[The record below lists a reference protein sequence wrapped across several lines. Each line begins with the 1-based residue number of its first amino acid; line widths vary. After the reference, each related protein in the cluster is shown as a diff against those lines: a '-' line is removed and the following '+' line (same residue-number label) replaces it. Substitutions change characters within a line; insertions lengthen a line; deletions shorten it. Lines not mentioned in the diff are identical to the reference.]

1 MSRSRSEEA
10 MARLRDRFLRGA
22 QDNGL
27 NEAVATEVF
36 QQLAG
41 FAEFGFCK
49 SHAASFALVAYQTLY
64 LKAHF
69 APEFYCALLNHQPM
83 GFYTPEVL
91 IGDAQRHGV
100 SILRPDINCSQDE
113 CTLGPSMAIR
123 LGLRYV
129 HSLGEAWRGC
139 LLERRAGRPF
149 ANLQDFCQRTRLPR
163 PVVENLIRCGAM
175 DCWTTPRGATASTR
189 GGARPVGGQERRSLL
204 WQLGG
209 LDYREQEMDIEI
221 PIADV
226 ALPALGTGEKLGWE
240 YELLGLAPGD
250 HVMRLYRSPLRAQ
263 GVLSSAELAQRQ
275 DGESVRVAGMV
286 VVRQRPP
293 TAKGHVFITLE
304 DEEGLINLII
314 RPTVYERYKS
324 AIRNALLLWADGR
337 LQREG
342 NAISVLVHRAGTL
355 AQAHGP

>member
-1 MSRSRSEEA
+1 

-27 NEAVATEVF
+27 HEAVATEIF

-49 SHAASFALVAYQTLY
+49 SHAAAFALVAYQTLY

-91 IGDAQRHGV
+91 LGDAQRHGV

-113 CTLGPSMAIR
+113 CTLGPSMALR

-129 HSLGEAWRGC
+129 YSLGEAWRGR

-175 DCWTTPRGATASTR
+175 DCWATPRGI
-189 GGARPVGGQERRSLL
+189 RPVGGQERRTLL

-209 LDYREQEMDIEI
+209 LDYREEEMDIEI
-221 PIADV
+221 PIAETT
-226 ALPALGTGEKLGWE
+226 LPALSAGEKLGWE

-250 HVMRLYRSPLRAQ
+250 HVMRLHRSRLRER

-275 DGESVRVAGMV
+275 DGETVRVAGMV
-286 VVRQRPP
+286 VVRQKPP

-304 DEEGLINLII
+304 DEEGLTNLII

-324 AIRNALLLWADGR
+324 AIRNALLLWAEGR

-342 NAISVLVHRAGTL
+342 YAVSLLVYKAGTL
-355 AQAHGP
+355 ATGL